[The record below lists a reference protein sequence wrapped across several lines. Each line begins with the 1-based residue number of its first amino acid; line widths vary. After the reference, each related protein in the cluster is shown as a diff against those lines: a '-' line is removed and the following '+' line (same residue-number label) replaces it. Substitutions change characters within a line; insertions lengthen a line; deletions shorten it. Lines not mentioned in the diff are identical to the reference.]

1 MVKST
6 NFWERDDAPFRRR
19 VNAPWR
25 GRVFLKGEMGSRA
38 MIVREIGRKHAAQV
52 RRPRGRRMLRDRH
65 MDDSSALMR
74 EQHQDEQHASGDGR
88 DGEEV
93 HRDQGHGVIGE
104 AQGSS
109 PSIIRS

>member
-1 MVKST
+1 
-6 NFWERDDAPFRRR
+6 
-19 VNAPWR
+19 
-25 GRVFLKGEMGSRA
+25 
-38 MIVREIGRKHAAQV
+38 
-52 RRPRGRRMLRDRH
+52 